1 MTAGARKFAKNC
13 ALIRNKAKETVE
25 ERRAALK
32 DSVSIAN
39 VLFCVR
45 KKKKKRFIFFSKI
58 KPSESNGHTTQLLGI
73 ASILRMRTTYSYIP
87 GLITEL
93 CSVTIAFRWYNIS
106 IQLYLNRSNSQ
117 NVTKFTA
124 FIIISE
130 TCGCS

>member
-45 KKKKKRFIFFSKI
+45 KKKKKDLYFSPKLNHL
-58 KPSESNGHTTQLLGI
+58 K
-73 ASILRMRTTYSYIP
+73 AMVILH
-87 GLITEL
+87 
-93 CSVTIAFRWYNIS
+93 
-106 IQLYLNRSNSQ
+106 NSL
-117 NVTKFTA
+117 V
-124 FIIISE
+124 
-130 TCGCS
+130 